1 LTIKPVCVRFEDLGV
16 SNAFFDPQSGEDW
29 VKVDAQHAELMAD
42 EGGTD
47 IFPSDCMVEVWP
59 RAAGCGVLTV

>member
-1 LTIKPVCVRFEDLGV
+1 V

-47 IFPSDCMVEVWP
+47 IFPQ
-59 RAAGCGVLTV
+59 